1 VAVGGDAL
9 CSGTGDN
16 AGTPG
21 QRGGR
26 RGDNHLATCYVR
38 PCEGV
43 GSFLAAWHPR
53 DQPAVEVGQEV
64 FAWDIARRP
73 RGTQLDGGAYLRRF
87 ETVCVKRP
95 GSAPI
100 E

>member
-1 VAVGGDAL
+1 VAVEVDARA
-9 CSGTGDN
+9 SGSGDN
-16 AGTPG
+16 AATPRK
-21 QRGGR
+21 RGGR
-26 RGDNHLATCYVR
+26 RGDNHLATCCVR

-43 GSFLAAWHPR
+43 AGFLAGWHPR
-53 DQPAVEVGQEV
+53 GEPAVEVGQEV
-64 FAWDIARRP
+64 FAWRAACRP
-73 RGTQLDGGAYLRRF
+73 RGAQLDGGAYLRRF